1 MFIEFFSFLQ
11 FDNSLD
17 NVQVSVVGTSGMG
30 LAFVVISCCGVWFV
44 RGSTAV
50 PAALWSA
57 AASTAF
63 AMTMLQQATEE
74 LDVATL
80 GIYRVVV
87 AALSVCPVMSLLGAK
102 RPQYGVW
109 QFIVGSLA
117 VVLALPAVSAVLIH
131 PGALPNLHILGRCLL
146 PVLVI
151 VGWMNFLGTRRA
163 VAATFIAAGHLGL
176 IWPLLP
182 GVEFEAALPQATR
195 DLMSISFITAGG
207 FIALIQAVL
216 AALKRGAVSVNG
228 VQTLPDN
235 EDFISRINT
244 CFFALRETLGA
255 AWTLR
260 LVERFDSLATQRGWP
275 VRLTFQGMHIQEQPV
290 QEAPEDSRWQADTA
304 RAMEALMKRFV
315 SSSWLRRHGWERFSV

>member
-1 MFIEFFSFLQ
+1 MFIEFFSSFLQ
-11 FDNSLD
+11 FDYSLD
-17 NVQVSVVGTSGMG
+17 NAQVRVVGTSGMA
-30 LAFVVISCCGVWFV
+30 LIFVVLSCCGAWFV

-63 AMTMLQQATEE
+63 AMTILQQATVE
-74 LDVATL
+74 LDVATM
-80 GIYRVVV
+80 GIYRVVF

-117 VVLALPAVSAVLIH
+117 AVLALPAVSAVLTH
-131 PGALPNLHILGRCLL
+131 PGALPNLHILGRCFL

-151 VGWMNFLGTRRA
+151 VGWMNFVGTRRA
-163 VAATFIAAGHLGL
+163 VAATLIAAGHLGL

-182 GVEFEAALPQATR
+182 GVEFEAALPQTTR
-195 DLMSISFITAGG
+195 DLMSISSITAGG

-216 AALKRGAVSVNG
+216 ASFKRGRVSVGG
-228 VQTLPDN
+228 VQMLPDN
-235 EDFISRINT
+235 EDFVSRINT

-260 LVERFDSLATQRGWP
+260 LAERFDSLATRRGWP
-275 VRLTFQGMHIQEQPV
+275 VRLTFQGMRIQE
-290 QEAPEDSRWQADTA
+290 EPEDSRWQADTG

>member
-1 MFIEFFSFLQ
+1 MFIEFFSSFLQ
-11 FDNSLD
+11 FDYSLD
-17 NVQVSVVGTSGMG
+17 NAQVRVVGTSGMA
-30 LAFVVISCCGVWFV
+30 LIFVVLSCCGAWFV

-63 AMTMLQQATEE
+63 AMTILQQATVE
-74 LDVATL
+74 LDVATM
-80 GIYRVVV
+80 GIYRVVF

-117 VVLALPAVSAVLIH
+117 AVLALPAVSAVLIH
-131 PGALPNLHILGRCLL
+131 PGALPNLHILGRCFL

-151 VGWMNFLGTRRA
+151 VGWMNFVGTRRA
-163 VAATFIAAGHLGL
+163 VAATLIAAGHLGL

-182 GVEFEAALPQATR
+182 GVEFEAALPQTTR
-195 DLMSISFITAGG
+195 DLMSISSITAGG
-207 FIALIQAVL
+207 FIALVQAVQ
-216 AALKRGAVSVNG
+216 ASFKRGRVSVDG
-228 VQTLPDN
+228 VQMLPGN
-235 EDFISRINT
+235 EVFVSRVNT

-260 LVERFDSLATQRGWP
+260 LAERFDLLATRRGWP
-275 VRLTFQGMHIQEQPV
+275 VRLTFQGMRIQE
-290 QEAPEDSRWQADTA
+290 EPEDSRWQADTG